1 MIIEIKSV
9 SVIKLAEQKNKRKL
23 LSLMEQFNE
32 EYQQRLPTHG
42 FKSIALFDSYT
53 YYISDFQIKRLD
65 EEVTKQNDF
74 MVISDI
80 KEKHGEL
87 SISYTAINDYDDLIQ
102 SLGNL
107 G

>member
-1 MIIEIKSV
+1 M
-9 SVIKLAEQKNKRKL
+9 SVIKLDEQKNKRKL
-23 LSLMEQFNE
+23 LSLMGQFNE
-32 EYQQRLPTHG
+32 EYQRQLPTHN
-42 FKSIALFDSYT
+42 FNSIAVFDSYT
-53 YYISDFQIKRLD
+53 HYMSDFQLKRLD

-87 SISYTAINDYDDLIQ
+87 SISYTAINDYDDLIE